1 MPPLNFMTA
10 TRCWLRASSECRVV
24 ISGVRQFHR
33 KSSLAAMLA
42 PPPPVPPPAGF
53 ILTAVAAAPPPL
65 PPKSFGAPRIFEIG
79 FDMALPVLE
88 RPSGGTGDFLGHT

>member
-1 MPPLNFMTA
+1 M
-10 TRCWLRASSECRVV
+10 

-33 KSSLAAMLA
+33 KSSSSSLAAMLA
-42 PPPPVPPPAGF
+42 PPPPVPPVPPAGF
-53 ILTAVAAAPPPL
+53 ILTAVAAAPPPPL

-88 RPSGGTGDFLGHT
+88 RPSGGTGDFKGHT

>member
-1 MPPLNFMTA
+1 M
-10 TRCWLRASSECRVV
+10 

-33 KSSLAAMLA
+33 KSSSSSSLAAMLA
-42 PPPPVPPPAGF
+42 PPPPVPPAGF
-53 ILTAVAAAPPPL
+53 ILTAVADAPPPL

-88 RPSGGTGDFLGHT
+88 RPSGGTGDFKGHT